1 MATAYILW
9 DRKEKRVVENGGVPI
24 IFTQSSDAS
33 AHASGRLTKHVPAG
47 DQSKTYD
54 TLTVTV

>member
-9 DRKEKRVVENGGVPI
+9 DRAEKRVVENSGVPVL
-24 IFTQSSDAS
+24 FPSSGAATTHLSTHGKRVSAS
-33 AHASGRLTKHVPAG
+33 

-54 TLTVTV
+54 VLTVTIT